1 MADIF
6 ISYANEDRETAAQF
20 AQLLESVGLRVW
32 WDRRIPAGRT
42 WRSILQ
48 DALRE
53 MRCLV
58 VLWSRH
64 SVESPWVTEEA
75 EEARRLGKIIVPVL
89 IERVE
94 PPIGFRTIQA
104 ANLTDWNGSTDD
116 PAAQQFI
123 ADVKAVLGDAV
134 ESSVPPSEFSSAK
147 TGLTPLLQQFISART
162 WKFVTVIA
170 AFVALLV
177 GWQIW
182 TEFSQQGQKSAP
194 EEKAEDRSAPHLASL
209 SIRGER
215 HQLNPSEKTQL
226 ELSAMDSDGKQ
237 AQVKDAVT
245 WSSSAP
251 QVADVNPEGEV
262 LALTTGSAEIKANV
276 GGVVSP
282 PWTINVKQVEA
293 PHKAAAQ
300 PKLIALRVTVGI
312 RELHPNE
319 RIPLAVR
326 GRYSD
331 DTEQLLSREVEWQI
345 SNRTVA
351 SISDAGELQGLRPGK
366 TEVVARYGEL
376 RSPPVSML
384 VKEPQKPA
392 QRPATSTQTPESG
405 SVKVQIPAADMK
417 AKMTTYLGR
426 AGSLREQGNYAAALA
441 ELEKARSLDPLDES
455 VRKEIAQT
463 KRACNAERV
472 LGNPVSC
479 D

>member
-1 MADIF
+1 
-6 ISYANEDRETAAQF
+6 
-20 AQLLESVGLRVW
+20 
-32 WDRRIPAGRT
+32 
-42 WRSILQ
+42 
-48 DALRE
+48 
-53 MRCLV
+53 
-58 VLWSRH
+58 
-64 SVESPWVTEEA
+64 
-75 EEARRLGKIIVPVL
+75 
-89 IERVE
+89 
-94 PPIGFRTIQA
+94 
-104 ANLTDWNGSTDD
+104 
-116 PAAQQFI
+116 
-123 ADVKAVLGDAV
+123 
-134 ESSVPPSEFSSAK
+134 
-147 TGLTPLLQQFISART
+147 
-162 WKFVTVIA
+162 
-170 AFVALLV
+170 
-177 GWQIW
+177 
-182 TEFSQQGQKSAP
+182 
-194 EEKAEDRSAPHLASL
+194 
-209 SIRGER
+209 
-215 HQLNPSEKTQL
+215 
-226 ELSAMDSDGKQ
+226 MDSDGKQ

-251 QVADVNPEGEV
+251 QVAGVNPEGEV